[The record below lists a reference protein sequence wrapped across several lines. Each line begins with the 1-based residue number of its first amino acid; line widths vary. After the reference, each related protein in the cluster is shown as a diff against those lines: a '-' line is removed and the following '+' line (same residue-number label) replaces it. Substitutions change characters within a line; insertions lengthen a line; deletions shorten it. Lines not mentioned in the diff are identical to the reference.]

1 MKQTHIC
8 RVLGG
13 LAIAAVGGL
22 FILHQ
27 MGMLGFQHLDIGG
40 FISRYWPLVPLLMGL
55 STLFSGGSL
64 WAGAAM
70 VLFGLV
76 MLGRNMGFSYWSFGD
91 AAQFL
96 LPVVAIV
103 FGLRMVFSRG
113 GRRQR
118 HEEPEDDGEWTSYT
132 SYQGPVP
139 PAPPLHPDPLHPD
152 AGPGRP
158 GEGGR
163 PGKDGQPPY
172 GGQGPAGNAA
182 GGYEE
187 RGAGWSPEPDRPMD
201 WKRAKHEFKQARR
214 EYRDAHRRHRH
225 HGHGRGSHH
234 HGRTEWWNTDPNA
247 QTRSNFIG
255 DIHLGHDYWD
265 LVPLNISH
273 FIGDTVLDLT
283 RANIPAGETKITISS
298 FIGDVKVFLPADS
311 DVGIQVVSSA
321 FIGDSKVLGRKEGG
335 MFQHS
340 DTQSPSFRESERK
353 IKLVCSTFIGD
364 VRVTKVG

>member
-1 MKQTHIC
+1 MDLVHF
-8 RVLGG
+8 L
-13 LAIAAVGGL
+13 
-22 FILHQ
+22 
-27 MGMLGFQHLDIGG
+27 
-40 FISRYWPLVPLLMGL
+40 SR
-55 STLFSGGSL
+55 
-64 WAGAAM
+64 
-70 VLFGLV
+70 
-76 MLGRNMGFSYWSFGD
+76 
-91 AAQFL
+91 
-96 LPVVAIV
+96 
-103 FGLRMVFSRG
+103 SR
-113 GRRQR
+113 
-118 HEEPEDDGEWTSYT
+118 S
-132 SYQGPVP
+132 